1 MGAGD
6 SADRPAMENM
16 VKRPDSPQVR
26 FTSAAGLE
34 QTLKDYLLAYNH
46 FILQRAIGHRSPID
60 ALKS

>member
-1 MGAGD
+1 M
-6 SADRPAMENM
+6 
-16 VKRPDSPQVR
+16 KRPDSPQVR